1 MCNQAL
7 CRQLL
12 WADETR
18 RDRHTIVS
26 RADML
31 AGMHDPLTAFQHTLC
46 SNRMSYGS
54 ADDPM
59 RHAHQTAH
67 AIHGT
72 GTLTVFAVGSAGK
85 TLLRG
90 CGAARLAE
98 AVGPAS
104 TGASSTAA
112 LVFTAGRHGER
123 FGRTIEP
130 EIGECGCHTRAFSS
144 ISDAGKMYLNP
155 HVQWGICTPANRSGF
170 GLNPALTSQQ
180 RQQPKLA

>member
-1 MCNQAL
+1 MCNHAL

-12 WADETR
+12 WADEA
-18 RDRHTIVS
+18 IVIRS
-26 RADML
+26 SADML
-31 AGMHDPLTAFQHTLC
+31 AGMHDPLNPSTTQYTLI
-46 SNRMSYGS
+46 RKLYGS
-54 ADDPM
+54 SDDPM
-59 RHAHQTAH
+59 RHAHHTARAMH
-67 AIHGT
+67 DT

-130 EIGECGCHTRAFSS
+130 EIGECGCHTRAFS
-144 ISDAGKMYLNP
+144 
-155 HVQWGICTPANRSGF
+155 
-170 GLNPALTSQQ
+170 
-180 RQQPKLA
+180 